1 MSKSNHS
8 QKTEHS
14 SSYKEDEKFDE
25 MGKSRVQKV
34 HGGLKADAISPEE
47 LVPMND
53 PDCKHESMTRDPSE
67 TDFNAFICDNPNCN
81 VVAIIEKV

>member
-34 HGGLKADAISPEE
+34 HGGLKADAIYLCYQSWV
-47 LVPMND
+47 LYA
-53 PDCKHESMTRDPSE
+53 
-67 TDFNAFICDNPNCN
+67 TDRE
-81 VVAIIEKV
+81 AIRHALTIRLNSVW